1 MNDSKRIDFNVM
13 TSFIRLFN
21 SKKKINKL
29 CFFVYF
35 NHKIAIY
42 FMYVSFFYKY
52 FLNLCHG

>member
-21 SKKKINKL
+21 SKKKETNFV
-29 CFFVYF
+29 FFVYF
-35 NHKIAIY
+35 NHKMAIY